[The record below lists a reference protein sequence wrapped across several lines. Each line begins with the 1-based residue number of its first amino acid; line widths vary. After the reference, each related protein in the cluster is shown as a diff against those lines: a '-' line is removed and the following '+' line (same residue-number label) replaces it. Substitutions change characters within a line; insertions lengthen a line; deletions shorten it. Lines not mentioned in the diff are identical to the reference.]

1 MENTNSHSNKNNNSN
16 NFLNQKNTLALGSFL
31 VLIVFLLLIGGVYY
45 WVSKK
50 AKSQV
55 VFPAGVNYLG
65 PQGDQNLQ
73 PVPTVDLAQVGKSD
87 KWLQVSGKIYKYKF
101 AYPAELQVT
110 AFINDPSDK
119 LAWLTGIVSPQQNVV
134 LNVESLSGAD
144 EKYIGNPEEYAKN
157 YWKKFS
163 GLAGLKSIESVKTAK
178 GLDGYKAVFFDKS
191 GKINIT
197 HYFFAIP
204 NDSIHLLQLINGM
217 IPEDVFAKIV
227 NGLEFTQ

>member
-1 MENTNSHSNKNNNSN
+1 MENNNSHSTKNSLNDL
-16 NFLNQKNTLALGSFL
+16 FNQKNVMAFGSLA
-31 VLIVFLLLIGGVYY
+31 VLLIFLLLIGGVYY

-50 AKSQV
+50 AKGQV

-73 PVPTVDLAQVGKSD
+73 PVPTVDMSQVGKSG
-87 KWLQVSGKIYKYKF
+87 KWLAITGKIYKYKF
-101 AYPAELQVT
+101 VYPAELQVT

-119 LAWLTGIVSPQQNVV
+119 LAWVTGSASPQQNIVV
-134 LNVESLSGAD
+134 NVESLTGAD

-163 GLAGLKSIESVKTAK
+163 GLAGVKSVEPFKNVN
-178 GLDGYKAVFFDKS
+178 GLQGFKAVYFDKS

-197 HYFFAIP
+197 HYFLPIP
-204 NDSIHLLQLINGM
+204 NDSIHLLQIING
-217 IPEDVFAKIV
+217 IVPEDVFAKIM
-227 NGLEFTQ
+227 NGIEFTQ